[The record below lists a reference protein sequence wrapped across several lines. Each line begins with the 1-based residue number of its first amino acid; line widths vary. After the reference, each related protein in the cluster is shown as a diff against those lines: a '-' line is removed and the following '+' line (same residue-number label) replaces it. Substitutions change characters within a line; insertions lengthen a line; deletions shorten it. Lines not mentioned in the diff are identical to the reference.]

1 MSSGK
6 KKHKKQVRNK
16 TKDWLMDYYQ
26 TGREFDKENR
36 RRQEEEGFQA
46 PKGLKDLNS
55 FEWGCIIQDD
65 ESGEERAAFVDISGD
80 PDPAKVFE
88 ELGL

>member
-16 TKDWLMDYYQ
+16 TKEWLMDYYQ

-36 RRQEEEGFQA
+36 RRQEEEGIPA
-46 PKGLKDLNS
+46 PKGLKNLNS
-55 FEWGCIIQDD
+55 FEWGCII
-65 ESGEERAAFVDISGD
+65 VI
-80 PDPAKVFE
+80 V
-88 ELGL
+88 LGLIGIFVRYFILKI

>member
-16 TKDWLMDYYQ
+16 TKDWLVDYYQ

-55 FEWGCIIQDD
+55 FEWGCVIVI
-65 ESGEERAAFVDISGD
+65 V
-80 PDPAKVFE
+80 
-88 ELGL
+88 LGLIGCFLRYVVF

>member
-16 TKDWLMDYYQ
+16 SKDWLMDYYQ

-36 RRQEEEGFQA
+36 RRQEEEGTPQ
-46 PKGLKDLNS
+46 PKGLHDLNS
-55 FEWGCIIQDD
+55 FEKGCVIVI
-65 ESGEERAAFVDISGD
+65 V
-80 PDPAKVFE
+80 
-88 ELGL
+88 LGLIGIFIRYFILKI